1 MESWN
6 IGIMSQPPKTITH
19 HKKGHFRQDEQD
31 QLDIL
36 FILENNNPENL
47 VNPV

>member
-1 MESWN
+1 MVLLPQQFNGAGE
-6 IGIMSQPPKTITH
+6 
-19 HKKGHFRQDEQD
+19 KGHIRQDEQD

-36 FILENNNPENL
+36 FISENNNPENL